1 MKKGLLMVVTV
12 ALSFAAAAS
21 AEDGQVLARI
31 GDEKIIMAD
40 LNRIIRYY
48 DAEKQKMLQ
57 QNPQFK
63 VNLLQTIVQGKVL
76 AKIAREKGYD
86 RKPEVREQ
94 IDLLTNSYL
103 SSELI
108 KGEVLVK
115 ISVTDQDA
123 EAYYK
128 AHQDEYRT
136 PESARARHILIR
148 ADRSAPEA
156 QKKEAR
162 GKAEEVLK
170 KVKAGGDFAKL
181 ASEYSED
188 PGSKQNGGD
197 LGFIQKGRMVPE
209 FERAVFSLKPGQV
222 SDVVET
228 QFGYHIIKVEDRK
241 ESAVEPYDK
250 VKDKVKEKVLND
262 QRKAKAE
269 EYINAAMKDAKAEVK
284 SELLLPKK

>member
-1 MKKGLLMVVTV
+1 MKKGLLMAVTV
-12 ALSFAAAAS
+12 ALIFAAAVS
-21 AEDGQVLARI
+21 AEDGQILARI
-31 GDEKIIMAD
+31 GDEKITTAD
-40 LNRIIRYY
+40 YERIIGYY
-48 DAEKQKMLQ
+48 DAERQKMLR

-94 IDLLTNSYL
+94 IDLLMNSFL

-162 GKAEEVLK
+162 GRAEEVLK

-197 LGFIQKGRMVPE
+197 LGFVQKGRTVPE